1 MKTARCTLT
10 TWNESAMASGFGAG
24 APVRQAVLVR
34 DAQPGARPQAQG
46 KVIDLTAWRT
56 AHPQPPR
63 DDLAWDVDGADWQD
77 TPEPAL
83 ERPVRRA
90 RRGRRTMLYA
100 ELASTLAV
108 VCAALTLI
116 VRVLAF

>member
-46 KVIDLTAWRT
+46 KVIDLTA
-56 AHPQPPR
+56 
-63 DDLAWDVDGADWQD
+63 
-77 TPEPAL
+77 
-83 ERPVRRA
+83 
-90 RRGRRTMLYA
+90 
-100 ELASTLAV
+100 
-108 VCAALTLI
+108 
-116 VRVLAF
+116 

>member
-46 KVIDLTAWRT
+46 KVIDLTAWRA

-63 DDLAWDVDGADWQD
+63 DDLAWDVDRADW
-77 TPEPAL
+77 PEAPAL
-83 ERPVRRA
+83 PPERPHRRP
-90 RRGRRTMLYA
+90 RRGRRAMLYA